1 MSTPAKD
8 VVRTTCPRD
17 CYDSCGI
24 AVVRRDGRI
33 AKVLGDPA
41 HPVSRGALC
50 GKCAIAYNGVW
61 RDPAARLASPLRRVG
76 PKGSG
81 RFEPVGWDEALDAIA
96 GRLKRIVAEHGARS
110 VLSTHYTGTCSLI
123 ANNFPNRFFH
133 RLGATEV
140 EPDTVCNNA
149 GHVALDYTFGTSLKG
164 FDPRT
169 ARDARCILI
178 WGCNPSASG
187 PHAHK
192 HWLPESPARK
202 IVIDPI
208 RHETAKAADLH
219 LQLFPGSDAALAFAM
234 LHVLHREG
242 LINRAFIAD
251 HTVGWGELEP
261 MLASCTPEWGEAQ
274 TGVPARQIE
283 EAARLYGSGPSLM
296 WIGQGLQRQPTGGN
310 VVRACSLLPAVT
322 GNIGKPGAGIY
333 YLNGKAATRGF
344 DMAGLQGAKLRRD
357 KVPSIS
363 HMHLAA
369 RLSDPGESRALF
381 CWNMNIAASVPDQT
395 RLLQALQ
402 REDLL
407 TVVVDLFQTD
417 TADYADFVLP
427 AASFLEFD
435 DIVASYFH
443 ISVAAQV
450 KAAEPH
456 GESLPNQE
464 IFRRLS
470 RAMGFNEPELFES
483 DEALIA
489 YQLGRALPGVSFEE
503 LAAAGTIEI
512 GNAPVIFHADLRFPT
527 PSGKIEIASDR
538 AAADGF
544 PRVAQPVS
552 DSRPGNGHIRLLSP
566 AASWLMNSSYGNDPT
581 ITGKLGPATITL
593 HPDDVKARGL
603 QVGSD
608 VILRNSAGSIT
619 MRLAASDI
627 VPPGSALTVKTPWI
641 KQGGSGSNANVLNPG
656 LVSDMGQ
663 STALHGVEIEV
674 LPG

>member
-1 MSTPAKD
+1 MTYTGKD
-8 VVRTTCPRD
+8 VIRTTCPRD

-24 AVVRRDGRI
+24 AVVRREGRI

-61 RDPAARLASPLRRVG
+61 RDPAARLASPMRRVG

-81 RFEPVGWDEALDAIA
+81 SFEPIGWDEALDEIST
-96 GRLKRIVAEHGARS
+96 RLKRIVADHGAPS
-110 VLSTHYTGTCSLI
+110 VLSAHYTGTCSLI

-149 GHVALDYTFGTSLKG
+149 GHVALDYSLGTSLVG

-169 ARDARCILI
+169 ARDSRCILV

-202 IVIDPI
+202 IVVDPV
-208 RHETAKAADLH
+208 RNETANAADLH
-219 LQLFPGSDAALAFAM
+219 LQLHPGSDAALAFAM
-234 LHVLHREG
+234 LHVLNRDG
-242 LINRAFIAD
+242 LINRTFIAE
-251 HTVGWGELEP
+251 HTVGWNELEP
-261 MLASCTPEWGEAQ
+261 MLAACTPAWGEAQ
-274 TGVPARQIE
+274 TGVPARRIE
-283 EAARLYGSGPSLM
+283 EAARLYGSGPSLL
-296 WIGQGLQRQPTGGN
+296 WIGQGLQRQPQGGN
-310 VVRACSLLPAVT
+310 IVRACALLPAVT

-344 DMAGLQGAKLRRD
+344 DMAGLQGVNLRREP
-357 KVPSIS
+357 VAPIS
-363 HMHLAA
+363 HVHLASH
-369 RLSDPGESRALF
+369 LSDAARSRALF

-435 DIVASYFH
+435 DVVASYFH

-456 GESLPNQE
+456 GDSLPNQE

-470 RAMGFNEPELFES
+470 RAMGYNEPELFES
-483 DEALIA
+483 DEAIIA
-489 YQLGRALPGVSFEE
+489 YQLGRAVPGMTFET
-503 LAAAGTIEI
+503 LAAEGTIEI
-512 GNAPVIFHADLRFPT
+512 GSEPVIFHADLRFAT
-527 PSGKIEIASDR
+527 PSGRIEIASTR

-544 PRVAQPVS
+544 PRVAQPIA
-552 DSRPGNGHIRLLSP
+552 DPRPANGRIRLLSP
-566 AASWLMNSSYGNDPT
+566 AAPWLMNSSYGNDPT
-581 ITGKLGPATITL
+581 IAAKVGPATVAL

-603 QVGSD
+603 RAGAD
-608 VILRNSAGSIT
+608 VVLRNTAGSIK
-619 MRLAASDI
+619 MRLAVSDA
-627 VPPGSALTVKTPWI
+627 VPPGSALTAKSPWL
-641 KQGGSGSNANVLNPG
+641 KRSEHGANVNVLNPG
-656 LVSDMGQ
+656 LMSDMGQ
-663 STALHGVEIEV
+663 STALHGVEVEI
-674 LPG
+674 LPA

>member
-1 MSTPAKD
+1 MSNAPKD

-24 AVVRRDGRI
+24 AVVRRDGQI

-61 RDPAARLASPLRRVG
+61 RDPSARLSRPLRRVG

-81 RFEPVGWDEALDAIA
+81 RFEPVGWDEAFDEISA
-96 GRLKRIVAEHGARS
+96 RLKRIVADHGGAS
-110 VLSTHYTGTCSLI
+110 VVNAHYTGTCSLI

-149 GHVALDYTFGTSLKG
+149 GHVALDYTFGTSLIG

-169 ARDARCILI
+169 ARDSRCILV

-202 IVIDPI
+202 IVVDPV
-208 RHETAKAADLH
+208 RTETAKSADLH
-219 LQLFPGSDAALAFAM
+219 LQLRPGTDAALAFAM
-234 LHVLHREG
+234 LHVLHRDN
-242 LINRAFIAD
+242 LINPTFIAD
-251 HTVGWGELEP
+251 HTVGWDELKP
-261 MLASCTPEWGEAQ
+261 MLAACTPEWAEAQ
-274 TGVPARQIE
+274 TGVSAPRIE
-283 EAARLYGSGPSLM
+283 EAARLYGSGPSLL
-296 WIGQGLQRQPTGGN
+296 WVGQGLQRQPQGGN
-310 VVRACSLLPAVT
+310 VVRACALLPAVT

-344 DMAGLQGAKLRRD
+344 DMAGLQGAKLRRG
-357 KVPSIS
+357 PAAPIS
-363 HMHLAA
+363 HMHLASHLA
-369 RLSDPGESRALF
+369 DAGKSRALF

-395 RLLQALQ
+395 RLLQALG

-407 TVVVDLFQTD
+407 TIVVDLFQTD

-464 IFRRLS
+464 IFRRLA

-483 DEALIA
+483 DRAIIA
-489 YQLGRALPGVSFEE
+489 YQLGRALPGIGFET
-503 LAAAGTIEI
+503 LASEGTIEI
-512 GNAPVIFHADLRFPT
+512 GSEPVIFHADLRFST
-527 PSGKIEIASDR
+527 PSGRIEIASDR
-538 AAADGF
+538 AAADGY
-544 PRVAQPVS
+544 PRVAQPVA
-552 DSRPGNGHIRLLSP
+552 DPRPANGYLRLLSP
-566 AASWLMNSSYGNDPT
+566 AVPWLMNSSYGNDPA
-581 ITGKLGPATITL
+581 IVGKLGPATVTL
-593 HPDDVKARGL
+593 HPDDVKTRGL
-603 QVGSD
+603 QVGGN
-608 VILRNSAGSIT
+608 VVLRNAAGAIT
-619 MRLAASDI
+619 MRLAVSET
-627 VPPGSALTVKTPWI
+627 VPPGSALTAKTPWL
-641 KQGGSGSNANVLNPG
+641 KRSDRGANVNVLNPG
-656 LVSDMGQ
+656 LMSDMGQ
-663 STALHGVEIEV
+663 STALHGVEVEV
-674 LPG
+674 LPA